1 VTGNGPHLRLRV
13 LDEGSLDDVLP
24 WFDDPATQ
32 TSLGGRDWIQRAL
45 RLMQTQP
52 GSADGDRVVEDRFVW
67 IAYEDEW
74 PVALGGRRDLQ
85 RRCATFAVVVAP
97 DLRGRGLCPRLMRIA
112 MSHPRVVRIRTW
124 YSDVDSDNEASARCL
139 TSVGFREVPDGS
151 DEASMI
157 RYELAV

>member
-1 VTGNGPHLRLRV
+1 MTGNGPHLRLRV

-45 RLMQTQP
+45 RLVQTQP

-74 PVALGGRRDLQ
+74 PVALVDVETYNDG
-85 RRCATFAVVVAP
+85 CATFAVVVAP
-97 DLRGRGLCPRLMRIA
+97 GPARSWSVPPFDAYRDEPPSGCQGSNLVLGCRLRQ
-112 MSHPRVVRIRTW
+112 
-124 YSDVDSDNEASARCL
+124 
-139 TSVGFREVPDGS
+139 
-151 DEASMI
+151 
-157 RYELAV
+157 

>member
-1 VTGNGPHLRLRV
+1 MTGNGPHLRLRV
-13 LDEGSLDDVLP
+13 LDEGSLDDVP

-85 RRCATFAVVVAP
+85 RRVRDVRGRRRTRTCAVVVCAP
-97 DLRGRGLCPRLMRIA
+97 
-112 MSHPRVVRIRTW
+112 V
-124 YSDVDSDNEASARCL
+124 
-139 TSVGFREVPDGS
+139 
-151 DEASMI
+151 
-157 RYELAV
+157 

>member
-1 VTGNGPHLRLRV
+1 MTGNGPHLRLRV
-13 LDEGSLDDVLP
+13 LDEGSLDDVP

-52 GSADGDRVVEDRFVW
+52 GSADGDRVVEDRFMW